1 MATYDLATTSPSF
14 TSLRAGDIINCSYSG
29 AKKSIDL
36 PAGTYKLE
44 VWGAQGGNRGMSQGG
59 PGGYSIPYK

>member
-29 AKKSIDL
+29 AKKNIDL

-44 VWGAQGGNRGMSQGG
+44 VWGA
-59 PGGYSIPYK
+59 